1 MASTP
6 ARRGGNTS
14 KQPALPPIRT
24 INTTGTPGDNTD
36 LSNSLQRSL
45 SFRSTGGMSTGGG
58 IDESG
63 MSSLL
68 ERAATPEPGGG
79 SVRGS
84 NSGNT
89 SPAAHHH
96 PTSTRWGEL
105 TPVMRNTRTVFYVD
119 TASSSCQ
126 SPGTAATIPITPLPQ
141 HHGRDSDGIGP
152 GGIIDAT
159 EQLFHSSR
167 QSLLFGEHLA
177 IPSNLDDCYSDD
189 DDDDDLDANA
199 DDADDEDDDHDDN
212 NRPLR
217 HIIQGPPSLLLTKSS
232 SSNSNKPP
240 LLAPGLPMGND
251 YGPLPPFQLQARK
264 FFSFQQPAY
273 DDDEDDLF
281 RASEDDVAVGGVI
294 DDDDAIDDNDSDSYT
309 PYKPSGRPAAFGI
322 EMDELE
328 NNGRLDDI
336 FQKGNDDE
344 LGGPIPMDFRVPS
357 LHRADVM
364 HGSTTTLTDGESL
377 PDDDGSLSSLGSNIL
392 LDKGGRAKRYQEY
405 LQQQA
410 QQQQEATLMMM
421 QLDQPEKEGE
431 DAAVVQN
438 NDQAI
443 ELESRRRQRRRK
455 RRQQAREF
463 LASIEGDESCVAE
476 AASSRLLLQR
486 SSPLRRQVSCPAHH

>member
-1 MASTP
+1 
-6 ARRGGNTS
+6 
-14 KQPALPPIRT
+14 
-24 INTTGTPGDNTD
+24 
-36 LSNSLQRSL
+36 
-45 SFRSTGGMSTGGG
+45 
-58 IDESG
+58 
-63 MSSLL
+63 
-68 ERAATPEPGGG
+68 
-79 SVRGS
+79 
-84 NSGNT
+84 
-89 SPAAHHH
+89 
-96 PTSTRWGEL
+96 
-105 TPVMRNTRTVFYVD
+105 
-119 TASSSCQ
+119 
-126 SPGTAATIPITPLPQ
+126 
-141 HHGRDSDGIGP
+141 
-152 GGIIDAT
+152 
-159 EQLFHSSR
+159 
-167 QSLLFGEHLA
+167 
-177 IPSNLDDCYSDD
+177 
-189 DDDDDLDANA
+189 
-199 DDADDEDDDHDDN
+199 
-212 NRPLR
+212 
-217 HIIQGPPSLLLTKSS
+217 
-232 SSNSNKPP
+232 
-240 LLAPGLPMGND
+240 MGND
-251 YGPLPPFQLQARK
+251 FGPLPPFQLQARK

-377 PDDDGSLSSLGSNIL
+377 PDDGSMSSLGSNIL
-392 LDKGGRAKRYQEY
+392 LEKGGRAKRYQEY
-405 LQQQA
+405 LQQQ
-410 QQQQEATLMMM
+410 QQQEATMMMM
-421 QLDQPEKEGE
+421 QLDQPEEGK

-438 NDQAI
+438 DHEI